1 MVYGIYYMVYARVYF
16 TLKNG
21 FLANLSSKKK
31 RKLMHRHRTQA
42 VFFCFHKFYIHIRQ
56 PIYFG

>member
-31 RKLMHRHRTQA
+31 ENLCTDTELRLFSF
-42 VFFCFHKFYIHIRQ
+42 VFINF
-56 PIYFG
+56 IYT